1 MSDIDRGNIFVVA
14 APSGA
19 GKTSLVNA
27 LIETTASAH
36 LSVSHTTRGP
46 RPGEENGK
54 HYHFVERS
62 EFEEMRRSN
71 QFLEHAEVFGNLYG
85 TSRQTVQDQIDN
97 GCDVILEIDWQG
109 ARQVKTAMPGAI
121 GIFVLPPSR
130 KTLQQRLLSRG
141 QDSAD
146 TIDHRMAESCDEI
159 SHFEE
164 FDYIVVND
172 QFENALNDLICI
184 VRSARLQRESQ
195 AARLQT
201 LIKNLLD

>member
-1 MSDIDRGNIFVVA
+1 MSDIDRGKIFVVA

-62 EFEEMRRSN
+62 KFEEMRRSN

>member
-1 MSDIDRGNIFVVA
+1 LSDIDRGNIFVVA